1 MHEIQAAMQLSK
13 QDDIMAYGMVTIDR
27 SIRFMIQ
34 LKKCQ
39 TGSGEEKVFI
49 RYPRKKEG
57 EEWVDVIRP
66 GTEIEKEIQETV
78 AKAIQK
84 EIMRDLHLPMVE
96 DVEIVLTDRDE
107 RRKVQICGRASVKI
121 CDLWIEGITIKQ
133 GTKGLFV
140 NMPQYRQAEGTY
152 KDLVYAITK
161 DLQEEISE
169 TVIDAYRNSVQER
182 RSRGI

>member
-34 LKKCQ
+34 LKNVRRDLEKKKCLFDIQ
-39 TGSGEEKVFI
+39 E
-49 RYPRKKEG
+49 KKEG

-107 RRKVQICGRASVKI
+107 RRKVQICEERPSKSAI
-121 CDLWIEGITIKQ
+121 Y
-133 GTKGLFV
+133 GLK
-140 NMPQYRQAEGTY
+140 E
-152 KDLVYAITK
+152 
-161 DLQEEISE
+161 LQ
-169 TVIDAYRNSVQER
+169 
-182 RSRGI
+182 